1 MVARDK
7 VPQTKEKDFDMVE
20 PSVGYS
26 DMDDEI
32 KDIAYEVCRE
42 AYSKCPAC
50 SDSCRNAT

>member
-26 DMDDEI
+26 DMDDEV

-42 AYSKCPAC
+42 AYSKYIMPA
-50 SDSCRNAT
+50 DSLFI